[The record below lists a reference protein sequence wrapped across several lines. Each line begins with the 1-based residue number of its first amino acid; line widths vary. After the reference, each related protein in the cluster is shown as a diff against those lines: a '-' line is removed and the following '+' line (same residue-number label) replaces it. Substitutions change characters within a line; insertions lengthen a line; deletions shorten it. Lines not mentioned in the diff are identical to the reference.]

1 MLASSPY
8 RQELTHNLHRQ
19 VAQVK
24 FTTSRTTA
32 KTNKLR
38 IAFKSIE
45 PCSLRLSTRLRF
57 GINWNISQIHIH
69 HVSLSSTTSILV
81 LQPLENCG
89 AIVVHVYARRSMHL
103 YGTIVSPTYF
113 ALGSIARLDKRIDLR
128 TTVVESNV
136 VYKKSNLLIQ
146 KATSKACIKMC
157 QTISET
163 MFEGARARYTRVV
176 NAPCER
182 CINICC

>member
-1 MLASSPY
+1 
-8 RQELTHNLHRQ
+8 
-19 VAQVK
+19 
-24 FTTSRTTA
+24 
-32 KTNKLR
+32 
-38 IAFKSIE
+38 
-45 PCSLRLSTRLRF
+45 
-57 GINWNISQIHIH
+57 
-69 HVSLSSTTSILV
+69 
-81 LQPLENCG
+81 
-89 AIVVHVYARRSMHL
+89 MHL

-128 TTVVESNV
+128 TTVVESNL
-136 VYKKSNLLIQ
+136 VYKKSSLLIQ

-182 CINICC
+182 CINICCWVFVCRQESLRGFGQKDFRNRYCTWIIDLYKKCRCPGHPREMRSRDFGRTWSQTYSYRISEFVFVVWCVEFDMIHINLIHRFLIPCTR